1 MAGDEPKDWL
11 PPAGDWLAQN
21 AGDHLIALAET
32 VVEPEDAEKG
42 RDRDLAELSAARVQQ
57 MLEKRHR
64 SLSRPSSG
72 RGLAMPPVPSGGGS
86 AMAPA
91 AVQTRPRPLLPR
103 SLPQPG
109 GWRQA
114 PAGGRPGPSQ
124 DVIAS
129 LQARLSHVEKL
140 NQHQAARLANLT
152 QEVEALRAENAMLRA
167 EEATWNKD
175 DMEDVE
181 DEVRLLRIERDE
193 YKEQFQAMTKF
204 LQDYGLTWVGEEEGE
219 KDDTVAAKLSR
230 PGSSQGVDTE
240 VMATRVAELNA
251 LVRQEGARIVATRG
265 PGGGRQAR
273 LVADDTTPLPLS
285 FFKDGL
291 KLGGLGFQSFSSR
304 SAQQLLQDILDGYF
318 PYELK
323 KDYPDGVMLKV
334 VDRTMLTFSA
344 WKEQAASDP
353 ELHSSGDRLAIGGGK
368 VLNANGGALP
378 DKVLRHGDICEA
390 GPKIHK
396 RQNLWCSSQDEDA
409 SDVMEVMA
417 WCKGVI
423 QGLDWPAVLRLAKSE
438 CNLDAGDEE
447 LLRIGCSEVGLV
459 SALEGLRALL
469 EIAQLQRP
477 VCPNG
482 QIFVLAVTL
491 AYAREQLS
499 ALEVSKAQVLLWQAL
514 QTNFMLDASVW
525 PVKTHD
531 VLYMFDH
538 LPAPLKLEGPRPGRM
553 KEAAGAPEVPQNR
566 AGLGGCEE
574 SQERIQT

>member
-285 FFKDGL
+285 FFKDRDGL

-344 WKEQAASDP
+344 WKEPHGYPSEEQAASDP
-353 ELHSSGDRLAIGGGK
+353 AEHSGGSGAYGTNGSCTAAEIAWRLAVARLLK
-368 VLNANGGALP
+368 V
-378 DKVLRHGDICEA
+378 
-390 GPKIHK
+390 
-396 RQNLWCSSQDEDA
+396 
-409 SDVMEVMA
+409 
-417 WCKGVI
+417 
-423 QGLDWPAVLRLAKSE
+423 
-438 CNLDAGDEE
+438 
-447 LLRIGCSEVGLV
+447 
-459 SALEGLRALL
+459 
-469 EIAQLQRP
+469 
-477 VCPNG
+477 
-482 QIFVLAVTL
+482 
-491 AYAREQLS
+491 
-499 ALEVSKAQVLLWQAL
+499 
-514 QTNFMLDASVW
+514 
-525 PVKTHD
+525 
-531 VLYMFDH
+531 
-538 LPAPLKLEGPRPGRM
+538 
-553 KEAAGAPEVPQNR
+553 
-566 AGLGGCEE
+566 
-574 SQERIQT
+574 